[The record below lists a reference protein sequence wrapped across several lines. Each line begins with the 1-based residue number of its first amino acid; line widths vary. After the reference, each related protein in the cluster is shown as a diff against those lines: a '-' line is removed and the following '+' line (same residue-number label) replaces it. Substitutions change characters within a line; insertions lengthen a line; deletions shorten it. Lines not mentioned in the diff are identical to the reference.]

1 MYSLAPSVAL
11 TEDETGAV
19 LLDQRTGR
27 YWTMND
33 TGALVLRRLLRGGTL
48 PEAIAELNGSYPEI
62 GQDRVEQD
70 ARRLLD
76 QLHTAGLVTT

>member
-1 MYSLAPSVAL
+1 VYSLAPDVSM

-33 TGALVLRRLLRGGTL
+33 TGVLVLRRVLGGSTL
-48 PEAIAELNGSYPEI
+48 EQATTELCAGYSGTDP
-62 GQDRVEQD
+62 DRAARD
-70 ARRLLD
+70 ARALLD
-76 QLHTAGLVTT
+76 QLRAAGLVTK